1 MNTYFLRKNSVD
13 IYFLMKYCMLGDAN
27 HESEIRSKFMSLA
40 KDFFSLAS
48 LDDLDEKEMK
58 SFNFKKQELLNSVFE
73 IHHEINEDDMRLEFE
88 RKILVFDYEKNQRE
102 PIISD
107 LPKINTVSVEDFF
120 NE

>member
-1 MNTYFLRKNSVD
+1 MKEIYFGLKEGDSYVSSFIPFYKHTYETPVFVRKNQ
-13 IYFLMKYCMLGDAN
+13 IFTIQWA
-27 HESEIRSKFMSLA
+27 
-40 KDFFSLAS
+40 
-48 LDDLDEKEMK
+48 DDLDEKEMK

-107 LPKINTVSVEDFF
+107 LPKINTVS
-120 NE
+120 